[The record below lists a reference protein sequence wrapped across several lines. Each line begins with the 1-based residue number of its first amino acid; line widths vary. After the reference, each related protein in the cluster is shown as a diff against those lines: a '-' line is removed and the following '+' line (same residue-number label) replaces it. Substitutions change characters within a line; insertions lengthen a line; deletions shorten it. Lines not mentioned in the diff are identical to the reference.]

1 MPGNKVYVQG
11 SYIDVHDNQNVYLS
25 VDKAEVTV
33 NDKVQQAAADTP
45 TGADDEQRQIVEK
58 LKPIFF
64 GIEDEARA
72 FLTSIQ
78 GMKPT
83 QVTELVNQAVR
94 EGKLSR
100 LSCHRDLWK
109 VLYDCGIYDKTE
121 SNWNSQVG

>member
-1 MPGNKVYVQG
+1 MQG

>member
-1 MPGNKVYVQG
+1 MQG

-33 NDKVQQAAADTP
+33 NDKVRQAA
-45 TGADDEQRQIVEK
+45 ADDEQRQIVEK

-72 FLTSIQ
+72 FLMSIQ

-83 QVTELVNQAVR
+83 QVTELVNQWVSK
-94 EGKLSR
+94 GKISKLSR
-100 LSCHRDLWK
+100 KRS
-109 VLYDCGIYDKTE
+109 LYVILHEANLYAPSE
-121 SNWNSQVG
+121 SNWCDQVK

>member
-1 MPGNKVYVQG
+1 MPGNKVYVQV

-33 NDKVQQAAADTP
+33 NDKVRQAA
-45 TGADDEQRQIVEK
+45 ADDEQRQIVEK

-83 QVTELVNQAVR
+83 QVTEFVNQAVK
-94 EGKLSR
+94 EGKLSK

>member
-33 NDKVQQAAADTP
+33 NDKVRQAA
-45 TGADDEQRQIVEK
+45 ADDEQRQIVEK

-72 FLTSIQ
+72 FLMSIQ

-83 QVTELVNQAVR
+83 QVTELVNQAVK
-94 EGKLSR
+94 EGKLSK

>member
-1 MPGNKVYVQG
+1 MQG

-33 NDKVQQAAADTP
+33 NDKVRQAA
-45 TGADDEQRQIVEK
+45 ADDEQRQIVEK

-72 FLTSIQ
+72 FLMSIQ

-83 QVTELVNQAVR
+83 QVTELVNQAVK
-94 EGKLSR
+94 EGKLSK